1 MAITPSD
8 HVADIVTAAPGT
20 IAVFQRHHIEFCCA
34 GRVPLEQVC
43 EHEGLDLSGM
53 IEELTAATQP
63 FGETRNWQDAPLA
76 ELVAHIQASYHQ
88 PLYHELPRLA
98 AMLAKVVQRHGDRL
112 PDTLQ
117 PLQATFSGLER
128 DLVFHMRREDAILF
142 PAVLR
147 VASHADLGLASPHS
161 LLEPITA
168 MEHEHAD
175 VDDALATMRSLTSA
189 YEPPPDACPTFR
201 GLYYGLSELE
211 YRMHL
216 HMRLENDILFP
227 RALAL
232 GTTG

>member
-1 MAITPSD
+1 MAISASD
-8 HVADIVTAAPGT
+8 HVADIVTAAPAT

-34 GRVPLEQVC
+34 GHVPLEQVC

-63 FGETRNWQDAPLA
+63 FGETRNWQSAPLA
-76 ELVAHIQASYHQ
+76 DLVAHIQASYHE

-98 AMLAKVVQRHGDRL
+98 AMLAKVVQRHGDRFQ
-112 PDTLQ
+112 DTLQ
-117 PLQATFSGLER
+117 PLHATFTGLER

-142 PAVLR
+142 PAILR
-147 VASHADLGLASPHS
+147 FASQTNPPVASPHS
-161 LLEPITA
+161 LLGPITA

-175 VDDALATMRSLTSA
+175 AGDALATMRSLTSA
-189 YEPPPDACPTFR
+189 YEPPADACPTFR
-201 GLYYGLSELE
+201 GLYYGLSDLE
-211 YRMHL
+211 HRMHL
-216 HMRLENDILFP
+216 HVHLENDILFP